1 MAKGSTDGWKKIAIE
16 QIRKNRLVTSYRGLD
31 TNDIAYKDHPNYK
44 VFETSP
50 NLELDQGQTY
60 LVSGTESQIMLQAS
74 LGKYLHDLLGNRLGY
89 TIDFEEWFE
98 DFSLEFK
105 IDPRTGRSRIP
116 VRTEAEIYKFTYW
129 GATKD
134 ERPKFEWLD
143 MADNSRRTEKEQEPL
158 GYRVIRFWKNRKN
171 LEDFY
176 VLAGTPTE
184 LRSQIFYLMNGGG
197 GGGIVE
203 EYEDKQ
209 PTEISTLSNRPHI
222 RLFFRQPADQVARGK
237 QGAKM
242 EVTINIMNKTDIS
255 ISKSD
260 LVLWATRITEQFNP
274 GGNAYIYQKGKK
286 YYPYHDW
293 GNGYHLQLLST
304 TETEARQLLLK
315 ILAIKQDVLNEKYW
329 KESRAVNEAVA
340 YPNTEE
346 TVNIMGETYKK
357 PLRRPVVKVEF
368 RWAKL
373 FLPSIGKQ
381 FVLVSNEKR
390 MPVSAEARQN

>member
-1 MAKGSTDGWKKIAIE
+1 MAKGSTDGWKKIALE

-31 TNDIAYKDHPNYK
+31 TNDVAYKDHSNYK

-50 NLELDQGQTY
+50 DLELDQGQTY
-60 LVSGTESQIMLQAS
+60 LISGTESQIILQSS
-74 LGKYLHDLLGNRLGY
+74 LIKALHDILGNRLGY
-89 TIDFEEWFE
+89 SINFDEWFE
-98 DFSLEFK
+98 DFELEFK

-116 VRTEAEIYKFTYW
+116 VRTEAEILKFTYW
-129 GATKD
+129 GGAKD
-134 ERPKFEWLD
+134 ERPKFEYLD
-143 MADNSRRTEKEQEPL
+143 IPDKRSRPKEDEKL
-158 GYRVIRFWKNRKN
+158 LWYRVIRFWKNRN
-171 LEDFY
+171 LINDFY

-184 LRSQIFYLMNGGG
+184 LREQIFYLMNGGG
-197 GGGIVE
+197 GGGTVE
-203 EYEDKQ
+203 EYEDKV

-222 RLFFRQPADQVARGK
+222 RLFFRQPIDQVARGK

-242 EVTINIMNKTDIS
+242 EITINVMDKTDIS
-255 ISKSD
+255 ITKSD
-260 LVLWATRITEQFNP
+260 LITWATRITEQLNP
-274 GGNAYIYQKGKK
+274 GGIGYIHQKGKK

-293 GNGYHLQLLST
+293 ANGYHLQLLST
-304 TETEARQLLLK
+304 SESEARQLLLK
-315 ILAIKQDVLNEKYW
+315 TLAIKQDILNEKYW

-357 PLRRPVVKVEF
+357 PLRRPVVKVQF

-381 FVLVSNEKR
+381 FILVSNEKR
-390 MPVSAEARQN
+390 MPVSPEAKQG

>member
-1 MAKGSTDGWKKIAIE
+1 MAKGSTDSWKKIAIE

-31 TNDIAYKDHPNYK
+31 TNDIPYKDHPNYK

-60 LVSGTESQIMLQAS
+60 LISGTEAQIMLQAS
-74 LGKYLHDLLGNRLGY
+74 LGQYLHDLLGNRLGY

-105 IDPRTGRSRIP
+105 IDPRTGKSRIP
-116 VRTEAEIYKFTYW
+116 VRTEAEILKFTYW
-129 GATKD
+129 GGSKD
-134 ERPKFEWLD
+134 ERPKFEYLD
-143 MADNSRRTEKEQEPL
+143 IPDERRRTKEDEKL
-158 GYRVIRFWKNRKN
+158 LWYRVIRFWKNRKQT
-171 LEDFY
+171 EDFY

-184 LRSQIFYLMNGGG
+184 LRSQIFYLMNGGNG
-197 GGGIVE
+197 GGVE
-203 EYEDKQ
+203 EYEEKT

-222 RLFFRQPADQVARGK
+222 RLFFKQPIDQVARGK
-237 QGAKM
+237 QGARM
-242 EVTINIMNKTDIS
+242 EITINVMDKTDIS
-255 ISKSD
+255 INKSD
-260 LVLWATRITEQFNP
+260 LILWATRISEQFNP
-274 GGNAYIYQKGKK
+274 GGVGYIHQKGKK

-304 TETEARQLLLK
+304 SESEARQLLLK
-315 ILAIKQDVLNEKYW
+315 TLAIKQDILNEKYW

-357 PLRRPVVKVEF
+357 PLRRPVVKVQF

-381 FVLVSNEKR
+381 FILVSNEKR
-390 MPVSAEARQN
+390 MPVSPEAKQG